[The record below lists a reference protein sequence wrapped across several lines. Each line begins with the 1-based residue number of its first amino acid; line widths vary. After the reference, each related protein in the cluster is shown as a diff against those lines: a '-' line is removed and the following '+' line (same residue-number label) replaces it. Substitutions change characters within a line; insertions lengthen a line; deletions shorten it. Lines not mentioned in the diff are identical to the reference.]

1 MSTFGCRAV
10 SNMHTVRHELS
21 SAWAVGG
28 GHLMWRREVWG
39 GGIGGHRVGI
49 WGGRGAWECM
59 GYWALDTD
67 GWIVSGYG
75 GHSALKHIIT
85 TEGLLG
91 PSMVGIVGMVGVDN
105 MWICPRGG
113 SQWVRR
119 GQAALVLTASFAVQL
134 PAVEKNLFCS
144 LLWDSHCCSRLY

>member
-1 MSTFGCRAV
+1 MGILC
-10 SNMHTVRHELS
+10 
-21 SAWAVGG
+21 GG
-28 GHLMWRREVWG
+28 GRYG